1 MNSKCEQLNTEQE
14 RANAEVTKAN
24 EEVAKLDEV
33 SKQVEEATKNN
44 KPMTSE
50 EIESL
55 GNGLID
61 VNSSEISSVA
71 EEVVTLELDSETP
84 TEQ

>member
-1 MNSKCEQLNTEQE
+1 MSSENEQNKTEAE

-33 SKQVEEATKNN
+33 SKRVEEATKNN
-44 KPMTSE
+44 KPMTGE

-71 EEVVTLELDSETP
+71 EEEVTLELDSETP